1 MHAIKDQSIQNRGI
15 FSEQNCFY
23 PSNVEKG
30 RDSGLENEGLVLQ
43 HKCCQSWLRDIFRS
57 FFYEKFCQ
65 TICHIKSFWWAQ
77 WE

>member
-23 PSNVEKG
+23 PSNVEEG

-43 HKCCQSWLRDIFRS
+43 HKCCQS
-57 FFYEKFCQ
+57 
-65 TICHIKSFWWAQ
+65 
-77 WE
+77 